1 MKKFRNHVTQPVM
14 PITLTIKEEKPEKIY
29 VIHYALKLGFPNIN
43 VVQIHSDEY
52 EFTENKLHDVVI
64 KRKDFNRDY
73 ISRNNW
79 FVTREE
85 AEKKLK
91 KIFETKIKY
100 YQRVLD
106 RYKNT
111 DIKSISTLEDVYPR
125 VETPKNDD

>member
-1 MKKFRNHVTQPVM
+1 M

-43 VVQIHSDEY
+43 VVQIHSDDY
-52 EFTENKLHDVVI
+52 EFTESKLHDVVI

-73 ISRNNW
+73 ISRNDW

-106 RYKNT
+106 RYKNA
-111 DIKSISTLEDVYPR
+111 DIKSISTLEDVYPK
-125 VETPKNDD
+125 VETPENND